1 MKQEPPLRRS
11 CRQRGLTLL
20 ETVVALG
27 VFAVAVPLVVA
38 AMGTSLEVRRDAEVD
53 TRAALIVRSITAD
66 LRQAH
71 AGGGNI
77 FYPRGDATHPRVPVM
92 GDYANP
98 EQPGPVLLI
107 FDGAGGFVRSASR
120 EEYAT
125 GLAANEFGF
134 FVELQ
139 GEEHPREA
147 GLARV
152 RLQVET
158 PVAAAAAQRQK
169 VRFMVMISTP
179 ASLNEN

>member
-1 MKQEPPLRRS
+1 M
-11 CRQRGLTLL
+11 

-27 VFAVAVPLVVA
+27 VFAVAVPLVLG
-38 AMGTSLEVRRDAEVD
+38 AMGASMEVRRDAEVD

-66 LRQAH
+66 LRQAY
-71 AGGGNI
+71 AGGGSI
-77 FYPRGDATHPRVPVM
+77 FHPRGDATRPRVPVM

-98 EQPGPVLLI
+98 AQPGPVLLV
-107 FDGAGGFVRSASR
+107 FDGAGAFVRSVSR

-125 GLAANEFGF
+125 GMAGNQFGF
-134 FVELQ
+134 LVELQ
-139 GEEHPREA
+139 GEAQPREA

-158 PVAAAAAQRQK
+158 PAAAAAAHRQK

-179 ASLNEN
+179 ASLDEN